1 MMNFKLYP
9 DKISPDELLE
19 LFQRE
24 VSVSILAARQRSRAA
39 SGW

>member
-1 MMNFKLYP
+1 MMNFKLHP

-24 VSVSILAARQRSRAA
+24 VSVSILAAAQEAA